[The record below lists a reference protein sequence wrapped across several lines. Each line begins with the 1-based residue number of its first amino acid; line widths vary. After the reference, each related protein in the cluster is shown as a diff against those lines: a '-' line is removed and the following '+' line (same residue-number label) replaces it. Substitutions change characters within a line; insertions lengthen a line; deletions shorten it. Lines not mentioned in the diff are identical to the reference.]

1 MPTGPDMKMYANS
14 LKESG
19 KAHVKSIFDR
29 YAKHMESYENNG
41 AIDDAS
47 DAMGKLAVHY
57 LDGVLLGLEDYF
69 PVDAY
74 LNDVLKA
81 VVAAKNGFSESKES
95 KKEDDMKKSL
105 KESCKKVLKALKEAE
120 ESEDTILVEHE
131 DVGNIT
137 WVYTKDGDAICSE
150 DSPFSEVKDA
160 YDEDNL
166 VAVTSLDDPAVEGGP
181 VQCLYD
187 ALVEDGSLDEDAD
200 FDEFADK
207 YKEDGYK
214 FKNDDHDVHLEL
226 MTIEDLEKSGY
237 FDADDYDDDDDDG
250 DEDFDDDDFGEE
262 DDE

>member
-1 MPTGPDMKMYANS
+1 MPTGPSMKMYADS
-14 LKESG
+14 LKDFG
-19 KAHVKSIFDR
+19 KNHVKSIFDR
-29 YAKHMESYENNG
+29 YAKHMESYENDG
-41 AIDDAS
+41 IIEDAS
-47 DAMGKLAVHY
+47 EAMGKLAAHY
-57 LDGVLLGLEDYF
+57 LEGVLLGLEDYF

-74 LNDVLKA
+74 LGDVQNA
-81 VVAAKNGFSESKES
+81 VNEYKTDFSESKES

-105 KESCKKVLKALKEAE
+105 KESCKEVLKALNEAE

-131 DVGNIT
+131 DVGYIT
-137 WVYTKDGDAICSE
+137 WVYTKDGEAICSE

-160 YDEDNL
+160 YDVDNL

-181 VQCLYD
+181 IQCLFD
-187 ALVEDGSLDEDAD
+187 ALIEDGSLDEDAD

-226 MTIEDLEKSGY
+226 MTIKDLEKSGY
-237 FDADDYDDDDDDG
+237 FDADDYEDDDDG
-250 DEDFDDDDFGEE
+250 DDDFDDDDFDEE